1 MDRRWTRGD
10 ELRCLRCDQAL
21 EFLGTRD
28 FHEGTRWGALGEVA
42 ELFVNKDRYDAMICR
57 NCTHVELFLGGGIA
71 ERPEE

>member
-1 MDRRWTRGD
+1 MSSAACGVTKRSSSWARAT
-10 ELRCLRCDQAL
+10 
-21 EFLGTRD
+21 